1 MTNELK
7 MDASRNAVF
16 PEGVSQV
23 VISEGKFLA
32 QVVPEFLGDDLS
44 LSLGADLIPLE
55 PVETG
60 SVAGPADYRPALRGA
75 VLAPDAQGRPI
86 EELCLASVNGI
97 PDWALPGRQT
107 IQLQFVDFVRSCQV
121 QLAAPIHIPAH
132 SRPLAFRAYLA
143 SHRAVAGLELVRV
156 KRSDDGTEKVLHSAR
171 LTFDE
176 TRAGGQQES
185 EYAAV
190 EQELAP
196 CGEDTDLYLSFRFEA
211 YRGSEG
217 GDPPFLFIAEP
228 RVQELSED
236 PDALEAFVLRSS
248 FPAGHDAIWLGAPL
262 PQIAQPT
269 ALELVTGDRS
279 YTLLDDSSAGPVE
292 LAEDHGHSLK
302 LTTAH
307 TGSYRVLLDGTF
319 HGYAT
324 ISPDGY
330 WLRMPQDYQTG
341 HYHKLE
347 VKDRAGVRTVLSTY
361 ILTPRLLTPMHVLQT
376 ESRAPFPGPL
386 MPQAD
391 HRYGALKAQ
400 LAAGIAPEDQA
411 QLAYALQVVE
421 GGHDNVKLKPLHFPQ
436 VDAPTASIVIPAH
449 NKVEVT
455 YLALASL
462 LLAHNK
468 ASFEVIVVDDAST
481 DETAELEDI
490 VSGITVIHNAQAQRF
505 IRACNAGADQARG
518 DYVVLLNND
527 VEVTNGW
534 LDALIDAFDRF
545 DNVGLVGSKLLY
557 PDGRLQD
564 AGGMIWGSGNPWGYG
579 NLQNPWDPRFS
590 YARQADYLC
599 GASMMTTK
607 KIWDELGG
615 LSNYLEPMYFED
627 TDFAFKVREAGYTTW
642 FVPSSVV
649 YHYEGM
655 TSGTDTSTGFKRY
668 QEVNRPKFKR
678 RWAAAYAGH
687 GAEGVNPDL
696 EKDRGIVGRVLFI
709 DHSVPRADRDAGSH
723 AAIQE
728 IRLVQ
733 SLGYKVTFL
742 PSNLAHLG
750 AYTEELEKMGVEVIY
765 APFVLSVNEYLDAH
779 AAEFDAF
786 FITRFYVAQDVI
798 DRLRTLA
805 PEARI
810 LFNNADLHFLRELRA
825 GAAANDDA
833 MIAKAHETRDQEIA
847 VMRKSDVV
855 LSYNDVEHSVIQSH
869 MDGRVNVAKCPWV
882 VDMPDT
888 VPAAIDTRAHLSFL
902 GNYQHAPNAEGVLW
916 FAREVMPLLETEA
929 PDLEFFIYGSAMTDE
944 IKALED
950 DRTHAQ
956 GFVEVIADAYDKHRI
971 FIAPLLS
978 GAGIKGKVLAAL
990 AHGVPCVLTP
1000 TAAEGIGLRHGLDCM
1015 IAQTPEEWVAAITS
1029 LQTDDALWQKIS
1041 ENARDYV
1048 RQSFSF
1054 ETGRDLM
1061 RAAFES
1067 VDLYSPVA

>member
-1 MTNELK
+1 
-7 MDASRNAVF
+7 MDASRTIVF
-16 PEGVSQV
+16 PEGVIQIV
-23 VISEGKFLA
+23 VSEG
-32 QVVPEFLGDDLS
+32 EFLVQVEPDQIDEQLS
-44 LSLGADLIPLE
+44 LSLGTDLVALE
-55 PVETG
+55 PAPSGDTF
-60 SVAGPADYRPALRGA
+60 GPADYRPDLRQA
-75 VLAPDAQGRPI
+75 VVQPQAFD
-86 EELCLASVNGI
+86 LCNAVVNGL
-97 PDWALPGRQT
+97 PDWALPGCQNVQIELR
-107 IQLQFVDFVRSCQV
+107 DPSRSCHV
-121 QLAAPIHIPAH
+121 ELGAPIHIPAH
-132 SRPLAFRAYLA
+132 DTALAFRVYLA
-143 SHRAVAGLELVRV
+143 SHRAQAALDVLRV
-156 KRSDDGTEKVLHSAR
+156 TGDESAEQVIDSAR
-171 LTFDE
+171 FPFGEDHS
-176 TRAGGQQES
+176 GGQQES
-185 EYAAV
+185 DYDAV
-190 EQELAP
+190 HYILAP
-196 CGEDTDLYLSFRFEA
+196 SDVPTRLILRAQYEG
-211 YRGSEG
+211 YRGDDG
-217 GDPPFLFIAEP
+217 GQSPFLFIADP
-228 RVQELSED
+228 RVQDLSED
-236 PDALEAFVLRSS
+236 PDAQEAFVLRSGFS
-248 FPAGHDAIWLGAPL
+248 PSQDAVWLRAPL
-262 PQIAQPT
+262 PHT
-269 ALELVTGDRS
+269 ADASVMALVQGDHS
-279 YTLLDDSSAGPVE
+279 YILTEDLSGPVY

-302 LTTAH
+302 LTSQQSCRYRILVD
-307 TGSYRVLLDGTF
+307 GVFQSYL
-319 HGYAT
+319 T
-324 ISPDGY
+324 ITPDGS
-330 WLRMPQDYQTG
+330 WLRMPAQFQTG
-341 HYHKLE
+341 HYHRLE
-347 VKDRAGVRTVLSTY
+347 VQDSMGVRTVLRTY
-361 ILTPRLLTPMHVLQT
+361 ILTPRLLTPIDIIQT
-376 ESRAPFPGPL
+376 EGRAPFPGPL

-400 LAAGIAPEDQA
+400 LAAGVAPEDQA
-411 QLAYALQVVE
+411 QLAYALQVLE
-421 GGHDNVKLKPLHFPQ
+421 GGYDNVKLRPLRFPEVKKP
-436 VDAPTASIVIPAH
+436 VASIVIPAH

-462 LLAHNK
+462 LLAYNE

-481 DETAELEDI
+481 DETAELETI

-505 IRACNAGADQARG
+505 IRACNAGVARARG

-534 LDALIDAFDRF
+534 LDALIDAFGRF

-557 PDGRLQD
+557 PDGKLQD
-564 AGGMIWGSGNPWGYG
+564 AGGIIWGSGNPWNYG
-579 NLQNPWDPRFS
+579 NRQNPWDPRFS

-599 GASMMTTK
+599 GAAMMTTR
-607 KIWDELGG
+607 KIWDELDG
-615 LSNYLEPMYFED
+615 LSSYLEPMYFED
-627 TDFAFKVREAGYTTW
+627 TDFAFKVRDAGYTTW

-655 TSGTDTSTGFKRY
+655 TSGTSTSSGFKRY

-687 GAEGVNPDL
+687 GAEGVKPDL
-696 EKDRGIVGRVLFI
+696 EKDRGIIGRVLFI

-742 PSNLAHLG
+742 PNNLAHLG

-798 DRLRTLA
+798 DRLRKLA
-805 PEARI
+805 PQARI

-825 GAAANDDA
+825 GAAANDDG
-833 MIAKAHETRDQEIA
+833 MIARAHETRDQEIA

-855 LSYNDVEHSVIQSH
+855 LSYNEVEHSVIQSH

-882 VDMPDT
+882 VDLPDT
-888 VPAAIDTRAHLSFL
+888 VPALEGRAHLSFL

-916 FAREVMPLLETEA
+916 FAREVMPLLETDLPE
-929 PDLEFFIYGSAMTDE
+929 LEFFIYGSSMSDE
-944 IKALED
+944 IKALD
-950 DRTHAQ
+950 GDRIHAQ
-956 GFVEVIADAYDKHRI
+956 GFVEVIGDAYDKHRI
-971 FIAPLLS
+971 FVAPLLS

-990 AHGVPCVLTP
+990 AQGVPCVLTP

-1015 IAQTPEEWVAAITS
+1015 IAQTPEDWAAAITS
-1029 LQTDDALWQKIS
+1029 LQNDDALWHKIS

-1054 ETGRDLM
+1054 ETGRTLM